1 MSPITRNNGRT
12 ARRAEIRRPQ
22 SGQALL
28 ELALMLPFLLLLVV
42 GVVEIGRYA
51 YIGVLVAN
59 AAHAGAIYGAQSLGQ
74 SGDGP
79 GIQTAALNDFRDNT
93 GDTANLT
100 LTSVSSSYSC
110 GCDNGGA
117 VTAGIC
123 TGTGAATCAAGTGH
137 PVVTL
142 TVTAT
147 GTFNPLFSY
156 PGVSGSITLSRTS
169 TMRVAN
175 VG

>member
-1 MSPITRNNGRT
+1 MNPITSNNGRA
-12 ARRAEIRRPQ
+12 ARRAEIRRSQ

-28 ELALMLPFLLLLVV
+28 ELALMLPFLLLSVV
-42 GVVEIGRYA
+42 GVIEIGRYA
-51 YIGVLVAN
+51 YIGVLLAN

-74 SGDGP
+74 CCGLLSP
-79 GIQTAALNDFRDNT
+79 GRIQTAALNDFKDNT
-93 GDTANLT
+93 GDATNLT
-100 LTSVSSSYSC
+100 LPSVSSSYSC

-117 VTAGIC
+117 VTAGTC
-123 TGTGAATCAAGTGH
+123 GATCATGTGH

-156 PGVSGSITLSRTS
+156 PGVSASITLSRTS